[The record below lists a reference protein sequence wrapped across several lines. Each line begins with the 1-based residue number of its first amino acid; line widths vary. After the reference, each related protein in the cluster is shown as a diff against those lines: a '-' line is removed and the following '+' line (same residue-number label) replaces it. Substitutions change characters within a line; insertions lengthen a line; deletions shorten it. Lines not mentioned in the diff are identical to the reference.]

1 MAEIPSDLASSAAQ
15 AGFQAREVGRARAA
29 RAAGQ
34 AQAAVRQA
42 KSADELEVTVEIS
55 DDNTKVSPDAEGSG
69 SQGRS
74 DEEATPDQGPPDADI
89 PVPGLTTDED
99 GQQHLDLQ
107 V

>member
-15 AGFQAREVGRARAA
+15 AGFQAREVGKARAA

-55 DDNTKVSPDAEGSG
+55 DENTKVSADAEGSG

-74 DEEATPDQGPPDADI
+74 EEETASEQGPPDAD
-89 PVPGLTTDED
+89 VSSPGLTTDED
-99 GQQHLDLQ
+99 GRQHLDLQ